1 MEGFQKINL
10 LDVLE
15 ETDEILIKKA
25 LEKFSCPLNADVEDF
40 IRNKAIEFS
49 RQHLSSV
56 WLVLA
61 SFRNEWVTVG
71 YFALTLKYTHVKTE
85 KLSKRLKKRLDKFVM
100 FDVELRD
107 YLLPAPLIGQL
118 GKNFVNGY
126 DELITGDELLKIACD
141 TVAEGQRIFGGR
153 VVYLECENVPALI
166 KFYERNGFVQFGQRL
181 PTSDKRNNFRNHTL
195 IQLLKYLRD

>member
-10 LDVLE
+10 LDVLK
-15 ETDEILIKKA
+15 ETDEILVKEA

-49 RQHLSSV
+49 RQRLASV

-61 SFRNEWVTVG
+61 SFRDEWVTVG
-71 YFALTLKYTHVKTE
+71 YFALAQKYTHIRTE
-85 KLSKRLKKRLDKFVM
+85 KLSKTLRKRLNKFVT

-107 YLLPAPLIGQL
+107 YLLSAPLIGQL

-153 VVYLECENVPALI
+153 VVYLECEDIPALI
-166 KFYERNGFVQFGQRL
+166 DFYERNGFVQFGQRA
-181 PTSDKRNNFRNHTL
+181 PTGNERDKLKKHTF